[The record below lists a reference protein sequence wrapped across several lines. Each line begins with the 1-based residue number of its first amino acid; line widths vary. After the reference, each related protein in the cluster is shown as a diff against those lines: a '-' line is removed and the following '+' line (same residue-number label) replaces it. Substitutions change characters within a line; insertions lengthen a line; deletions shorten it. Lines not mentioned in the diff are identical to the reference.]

1 MPGFILMLCL
11 VCYMGLVIFANY
23 HTCDPY
29 RAGLIDRPDEILPF
43 FVAQSLG
50 NDYPGL
56 PGLFVASVF
65 SASLSTLSSAL
76 NAMAAI
82 IWDDFLR
89 ERLPKNLPESKAV
102 LITKLLA
109 AIIGVLCIL
118 FAFLSSR
125 IGTIFEAS
133 YVLAGASVGPIFG
146 LFLMGMLIP
155 SVNGVGGLSGLLIGA
170 MTCTLITIG
179 GITNSRPNL
188 ILPTSIEGC
197 FINSTTSTG
206 SLVIVDTISSGN
218 RFGFD
223 PGFDVS
229 TLPMINETML
239 FKDMAQ
245 HASIQR

>member
-23 HTCDPY
+23 HKCDPY

-76 NAMAAI
+76 NAMAAL
-82 IWDDFLR
+82 IWDDFLKA
-89 ERLPKNLPESKAV
+89 RLPKNLPESKAV

-109 AIIGVLCIL
+109 LGIGILCII

-146 LFLMGMLIP
+146 LFVMGMFIP
-155 SVNGVGGLSGLLIGA
+155 FVNGVGGLTGLLFGA
-170 MTCTLITIG
+170 VTCTLITVG
-179 GITNSRPNL
+179 GITNPRPNL

-197 FINSTTSTG
+197 FLDNETLIDGVVIDSLTG
-206 SLVIVDTISSGN
+206 GH
-218 RFGFD
+218 RFGFN

-229 TLPMINETML
+229 TLKMINQTML
-239 FKDMAQ
+239 FQDMAQ
-245 HASIQR
+245 HGVVKR

>member
-1 MPGFILMLCL
+1 MLCL

-23 HTCDPY
+23 HKCDPY
-29 RAGLIDRPDEILPF
+29 RAGIINRPDEILPF

-76 NAMAAI
+76 NAMAAL
-82 IWDDFLR
+82 IWDDFLKA
-89 ERLPKNLPESKAV
+89 RLPKNLPESKAV

-109 AIIGVLCIL
+109 LGIGILCIV

-146 LFLMGMLIP
+146 LFMMGMFVP
-155 SVNGVGGLSGLLIGA
+155 FVNGVGGLTGLILGA
-170 MTCTLITIG
+170 VTCTVITVG
-179 GITNSRPNL
+179 GITYPRPNL

-197 FINSTTSTG
+197 FLDTTNITDGLFVDSLTG
-206 SLVIVDTISSGN
+206 GH

-223 PGFDVS
+223 SGFDVS
-229 TLPMINETML
+229 TLPMINQTML
-239 FKDMAQ
+239 FEDMAD
-245 HASIQR
+245 HAVIKR

>member
-1 MPGFILMLCL
+1 MLCL

-23 HTCDPY
+23 SKCDPY

-76 NAMAAI
+76 NAMAAL
-82 IWDDFLR
+82 IWDDFLKAK
-89 ERLPKNLPESKAV
+89 LPKNLPESKAV
-102 LITKLLA
+102 LITKSLA
-109 AIIGVLCIL
+109 LVIGILCIL
-118 FAFLSSR
+118 FAFLSSK

-146 LFLMGMLIP
+146 LFISGMFFPFI
-155 SVNGVGGLSGLLIGA
+155 NGIGGLTGLLIGA
-170 MTCTLITIG
+170 ISCTLITVG
-179 GITNSRPNL
+179 GITNPRPNL

-197 FINSTTSTG
+197 FLENSTLSDSAVIGTFPTG
-206 SLVIVDTISSGN
+206 H

-229 TLPMINETML
+229 TLSMINQTML
-239 FKDMAQ
+239 FEDMAD
-245 HASIQR
+245 HAVIERLVS